1 MENQNWIPK
10 VNEIVSWG
18 CDAVQVMTMN
28 FGGKVTIKMLH
39 SNDKGK
45 IVRNID
51 ISELQPIC

>member
-28 FGGKVTIKMLH
+28 FAGKVAIKMLH